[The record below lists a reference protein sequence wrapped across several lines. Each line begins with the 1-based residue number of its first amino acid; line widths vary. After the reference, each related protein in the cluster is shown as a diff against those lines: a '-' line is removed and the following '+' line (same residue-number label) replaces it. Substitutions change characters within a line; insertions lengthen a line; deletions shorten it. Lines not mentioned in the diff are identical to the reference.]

1 MEQEQDL
8 YAVINNLQ
16 AKTEKLITLHRQLG
30 TDYSKLVTE
39 KQDLVKRIEDQDKT
53 IADLEE
59 KNKVLKL
66 AKVVAETD
74 EKKNTELK
82 YKINELVRE
91 IDSCVAILNK

>member
-30 TDYSKLVTE
+30 TEHTKLLTE
-39 KQDLVKRIEDQDKT
+39 KQELLKRIENQDKAL
-53 IADLEE
+53 IDLEE
-59 KNKVLKL
+59 KNKALKL
-66 AKVVAETD
+66 AKAVAETD